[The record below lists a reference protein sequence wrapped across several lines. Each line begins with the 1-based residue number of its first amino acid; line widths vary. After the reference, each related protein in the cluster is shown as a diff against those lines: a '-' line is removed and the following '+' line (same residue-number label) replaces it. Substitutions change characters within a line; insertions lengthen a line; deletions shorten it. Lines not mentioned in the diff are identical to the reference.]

1 MLDNKSVLVTGG
13 TGSFGQK
20 FIDMVFERYSPS
32 RVIVYSRDEFKQD
45 MLKNEFQKKLKKD
58 QFSKIRFFIG
68 DVRDRDRLYRAFK
81 GVDYV
86 IHAAAMKQVPACEY
100 NPFEAIKTNIH
111 GAQNVI
117 DAALDRGVKK
127 VVALS
132 TDKAV
137 NPINLYGGTKLV
149 SDKLFISA
157 NSYSGSDGTVFSV
170 VRYGNVAGSRG
181 SVIPFFKNLIEQGHK
196 ELPITD
202 FEMTRFWITLE
213 QGVELVF
220 KALEESRGG
229 ETFISKIPSFR
240 ITDLAKAM
248 LEDADLKEVGV
259 REGEKLHEVMITKD
273 DSRTTFEYEEYYII
287 YPYFKWWN
295 SDKQFDNG
303 GKRVEKGFEYSSRDN
318 TEWLNIKALRQELYR
333 LGLYDAYKING
344 ITEAAAASDE

>member
-1 MLDNKSVLVTGG
+1 MGNETCIR
-13 TGSFGQK
+13 Q
-20 FIDMVFERYSPS
+20 
-32 RVIVYSRDEFKQD
+32 IVYFSEFI
-45 MLKNEFQKKLKKD
+45 F
-58 QFSKIRFFIG
+58 R
-68 DVRDRDRLYRAFK
+68 
-81 GVDYV
+81 
-86 IHAAAMKQVPACEY
+86 
-100 NPFEAIKTNIH
+100 
-111 GAQNVI
+111 
-117 DAALDRGVKK
+117 
-127 VVALS
+127 
-132 TDKAV
+132 
-137 NPINLYGGTKLV
+137 
-149 SDKLFISA
+149 
-157 NSYSGSDGTVFSV
+157 SDGRVFSV

-295 SDKQFDNG
+295 LISN
-303 GKRVEKGFEYSSRDN
+303 
-318 TEWLNIKALRQELYR
+318 
-333 LGLYDAYKING
+333 
-344 ITEAAAASDE
+344 